1 MSLFVN
7 DSFSKQLWEGY
18 EEIKKVSCYSS
29 VEVCPWLWPS
39 CSLGA
44 QKDVSWKTEC
54 FRECARILAM
64 GFEASFITAWL
75 AECQQF
81 YDCFLNC
88 YNIKCSMSSRE
99 TIVFL
104 SPSVLGPLCI
114 STRPWRSDTVHTIR
128 FFQFVPY
135 NKRRTR
141 GLKTWHTPDP
151 IQHVTGLETFA
162 ISSHSCYLTYTY
174 SLGGDSD
181 ISWVSWPCSLMQ
193 LIVEQIFV
201 YFDKEKRGS
210 REEGCLWKQEAVSD
224 RLRTSWGCWRG

>member
-1 MSLFVN
+1 MSF
-7 DSFSKQLWEGY
+7 
-18 EEIKKVSCYSS
+18 YSN
-29 VEVCPWLWPS
+29 VEVCLWLWPS

-54 FRECARILAM
+54 FRECARISAM

-88 YNIKCSMSSRE
+88 YNIKGSMPSRE
-99 TIVFL
+99 KAIVFL

-128 FFQFVPY
+128 FVQFGPY
-135 NKRRTR
+135 NKWRTR
-141 GLKTWHTPDP
+141 DLKTWHTPNP

-162 ISSHSCYLTYTY
+162 ISSPSCYLTYTY

-181 ISWVSWPCSLMQ
+181 ISWVKCHDHVHWCNWLSSRSLFI
-193 LIVEQIFV
+193 LTRR
-201 YFDKEKRGS
+201 RGS

-224 RLRTSWGCWRG
+224 WLRTSWGCWRG